1 MELSNLIPN
10 KSDDWNI
17 KKGILFYKKL
27 QNIPMAKID
36 DEIVYVFLEC
46 SIPRIVIDLVKHL
59 MKIGVEFYFLPPSWS
74 HPATVIDN
82 SVVIKHYFTSYSKD
96 KFFIGFN
103 KIGFDMM
110 SNLVAWCKKEDC
122 IALIKENYNEINK
135 KVQKTYYDWY
145 VNKEVSS
152 YSDDIREEF
161 RTLYRDIQ
169 ISMIL

>member
-36 DEIVYVFLEC
+36 DEVVYVFLEC
-46 SIPRIVIDLVKHL
+46 SIPRIVIDLVRHL

-82 SVVIKHYFTSYSKD
+82 SVVIKHYFNSYSKD

-103 KIGFDMM
+103 RIGFDMM
-110 SNLVAWCKKEDC
+110 DNLVNWCKKEDC
-122 IALIKENYNEINK
+122 IPLIKENYNEINK

>member
-1 MELSNLIPN
+1 MELSNLIPS

-36 DEIVYVFLEC
+36 DEVVYVFLEC
-46 SIPRIVIDLVKHL
+46 SIPRIVIDLVRHL

-82 SVVIKHYFTSYSKD
+82 SVVIKHYFNSYSKD

-103 KIGFDMM
+103 RIGFDMM
-110 SNLVAWCKKEDC
+110 DNLVNWCKKENC
-122 IALIKENYNEINK
+122 IPLIKENYNEVNK

>member
-36 DEIVYVFLEC
+36 DEVVYVFLEC

-82 SVVIKHYFTSYSKD
+82 SVVIKHYFNSYSKD

-103 KIGFDMM
+103 RIGFDMM
-110 SNLVAWCKKEDC
+110 GNLVNWCKKEDC
-122 IALIKENYNEINK
+122 IPLIKENYNEINK
-135 KVQKTYYDWY
+135 KVQKTYCDWY
-145 VNKEVSS
+145 IKNEVSG
-152 YSDDIREEF
+152 YSDYIREEF

>member
-1 MELSNLIPN
+1 MELSNLIPS

-36 DEIVYVFLEC
+36 DEVVYVFLEC
-46 SIPRIVIDLVKHL
+46 SIPRIVIDLVRHL

-82 SVVIKHYFTSYSKD
+82 SVVIKHYFNSYSKD

-103 KIGFDMM
+103 RIGFDMM
-110 SNLVAWCKKEDC
+110 DNLVNWCKKEDC
-122 IALIKENYNEINK
+122 IPLIKENYNEINK

>member
-17 KKGILFYKKL
+17 KKGTLFYRKL

-36 DEIVYVFLEC
+36 NEIVYVFLEG

-59 MKIGVEFYFLPPSWS
+59 MKLGVEFYFLPPSWS
-74 HPATVIDN
+74 HPATVIEN
-82 SVVIKHYFTSYSKD
+82 SDVIKHYFTSYSKD
-96 KFFIGFN
+96 MFFVGFN

-110 SNLVAWCKKEDC
+110 SNLVNWCKKEDC
-122 IALIKENYNEINK
+122 IPLIKENYNEVNK

-145 VNKEVSS
+145 VKKEISS

>member
-17 KKGILFYKKL
+17 KKGTLFYKKL

-36 DEIVYVFLEC
+36 DDVVYVFLEC

-110 SNLVAWCKKEDC
+110 DNLVNWCKKEDC
-122 IALIKENYNEINK
+122 VALIKENYTKVNQT
-135 KVQKTYYDWY
+135 VQKKHYDYYA
-145 VNKEVSS
+145 NKDVSS